1 MERAQHPLP
10 SSLDGSNLGSDQ
22 GEEDCSHCELQVL
35 FSLSLLASTGCG
47 RARLMITP

>member
-22 GEEDCSHCELQVL
+22 GEEDRSQCELQVP
-35 FSLSLLASTGCG
+35 FSLSLLASIGCG